1 MRKTVLSL
9 AFCFLSLFTVLGQSD
24 PQLLFSNAN
33 AAYNGGNYTL
43 AIEKYQAILVQDLHS
58 AAVYFN
64 LANAHYRQGNVAESV
79 YYFEKAKQLDPT
91 DSAIENNS
99 RFAQNMTLD
108 SIEELPKTQLASFKE
123 FALGLFSLSTWS
135 VMCVVLAWLAA
146 FAFVFYRLSQRI
158 FSKRLFFSLGLFFI
172 LFSLTTLVLT
182 DQKFSQGLV
191 QKAVIFEKEIDV
203 WGEPNQRAEELFL
216 LHEGTSV
223 VVIDQ
228 LEGWVKIKLANGSEG
243 WVQQQGIRFL
253 D

>member
-1 MRKTVLSL
+1 MRRTFLCL
-9 AFCFLSLFTVLGQSD
+9 AFYFLHLFTLLGQSD
-24 PQLLFSNAN
+24 AQLLFSNAN

-43 AIEKYQAILVQDLHS
+43 AIEKYEAILDQELHS

-64 LANAHYRQGNVAESV
+64 LANAHYREGNVAESIF
-79 YYFEKAKQLDPT
+79 YFEKAKQLDPS
-91 DSAIENNS
+91 DKAIENNS

-108 SIEELPKTQLASFKE
+108 TIEELPKTQLTSLKE
-123 FALGLFSLSTWS
+123 RVLGLFSLSTWS
-135 VMCVVLAWLAA
+135 VLCLVLVWLAA
-146 FAFVFYRLSQRI
+146 FAFVFYRLDHRI
-158 FSKRLFFSLGLFFI
+158 FLKRFFFSFGLFFV
-172 LFSLTTLVLT
+172 LFSLITLVLT
-182 DQKFSQGLV
+182 GEKFNQGLT

-223 VVIDQ
+223 LVIDQ

-243 WVQQQGIRFL
+243 WIEQQGIRFL